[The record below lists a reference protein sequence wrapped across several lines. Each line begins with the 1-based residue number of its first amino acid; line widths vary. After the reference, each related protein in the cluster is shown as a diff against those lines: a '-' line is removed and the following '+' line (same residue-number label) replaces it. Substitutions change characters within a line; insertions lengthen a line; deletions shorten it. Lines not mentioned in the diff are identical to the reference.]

1 MSYILNNSLNEGLL
15 VLEVLLL
22 RKNSVHATPPLII
35 IGDWRRHILNQVDI
49 LYFDRV
55 VLAHCVCQCNTVLCI
70 FMQLQFCV
78 RSTLAN

>member
-15 VLEVLLL
+15 VLEVLLQHE
-22 RKNSVHATPPLII
+22 NSVHATPPLII
-35 IGDWRRHILNQVDI
+35 IGDWRCHILNQVDI

-55 VLAHCVCQCNTVLCI
+55 ILAHCICQCNVALCI
-70 FMQLQFCV
+70 FAQLQFCA